1 MFKRIYHLFKIAR
14 KLALSGAVETVEEI
28 YSLPLFIKIFFSIIS
43 LGSEKKTNHAS
54 KKPGE
59 KLCEALQGMGTTFIK
74 LGQFLATRPDII
86 GEELTNDLVK
96 LQDKLPAFNLTE
108 AKQII
113 KKELGEDQFRHITS
127 LSEPIAAASIAQVH
141 IAKINVEGEEKEV
154 AIKIL
159 RPGIEKQFNEELDA
173 LMLFAY
179 IVESTL
185 SKAKRLKL
193 VEVVHLLKEITN
205 IEMDL
210 RFEAAAAN
218 ELYENT
224 KNDLG
229 FNVPKIYWNYT
240 TKKILTLDK
249 VNGVSIREQDIIRNS
264 GTNLKKLAEDLIQ
277 HFLKQAVRDGFF
289 HGDMHQGNL
298 FVDKEGNIVPVD
310 FGIMGRLDK
319 NNRRFLAEILYG
331 FIQRDYNKVA
341 EVHFQAGLVPQNASK
356 EEFAQ
361 ALRSVGEPI
370 FGQSIKDISGGN
382 LLAQLFEITEKFN
395 MQTQT
400 PLLLLQ
406 KTMVVVEGVARKLYP
421 ETNIW
426 EVSRPILEDWIKNLK
441 GPKASIDKAI
451 NTSTEILKRIPDF
464 PDFMDKANYA
474 LQLIA
479 EGKLNLGITNNKNLE
494 IEQMKLKGLRN
505 NIVISTLAV
514 VILVLLVF

>member
-1 MFKRIYHLFKIAR
+1 MLKRVFKLFQIAR
-14 KLALSGAVETVEEI
+14 KLATSGAVDTINQVHQI
-28 YSLPLFIKIFFSIIS
+28 PVSINLFFSLIS
-43 LGSEKKTNHAS
+43 IGSKNTHLQNNN
-54 KKPGE
+54 PG
-59 KLCEALQGMGTTFIK
+59 KNLCEALQGMGTTFIK

-86 GEELTNDLVK
+86 GEEMAKDLEK
-96 LQDKLPAFNLTE
+96 LQDKVPAFELYE
-108 AKQII
+108 AKKVI
-113 KKELGEDQFRHITS
+113 KKEIGEKQYQNIIEIG
-127 LSEPIAAASIAQVH
+127 EPIAAASIAQVH
-141 IAKINVEGEEKEV
+141 FAKIKNENQDKQV

-159 RPGIEKQFNEELDA
+159 RPDIEQLFNEELDA

-179 IVESTL
+179 IVENTI

-193 VEVVHLLKEITN
+193 VEVVHLLREITN

-224 KNDLG
+224 KLDKG

-249 VNGVSIREQDIIRNS
+249 VNGVSIREQGKLEDQGI
-264 GTNLKKLAEDLIQ
+264 NLKHLAENLIQ

-298 FVDKEGNIVPVD
+298 FVDPKGNIVPVD

-319 NNRRFLAEILYG
+319 NNRKFLAEILYG
-331 FIQRDYNKVA
+331 FIQRDYVKVA

-356 EEFAQ
+356 DEFAQ

-395 MQTQT
+395 MATQP

-426 EVSRPILEDWIKNLK
+426 EVSKPVLEDWLKNLK
-441 GPKASIDKAI
+441 SPKSTIDTAF
-451 NTSTEILKRIPDF
+451 NTSAEIIKRIPNF
-464 PDFMDKANYA
+464 PGLMDKAEYA
-474 LQLIA
+474 LKLVA
-479 EGKLNLGITNNKNLE
+479 EGKLNLSTNNKNLE
-494 IEQMKLKGLRN
+494 MEQMKLKNFRN
-505 NIVISTLAV
+505 NILISFFGIVIV
-514 VILVLLVF
+514 FLLVF

>member
-1 MFKRIYHLFKIAR
+1 MIKRVVKLFQIAR
-14 KLALSGAVETVEEI
+14 KLSTSGAIEI
-28 YSLPLFIKIFFSIIS
+28 IDEVHKLPTSLNIAFSFLSFGSSSTKIDKEITS
-43 LGSEKKTNHAS
+43 
-54 KKPGE
+54 GE
-59 KLCEALQGMGTTFIK
+59 KLCLALQGMGTTFIK

-86 GEELTNDLVK
+86 GEELAKNLEK
-96 LQDKLPAFNLTE
+96 LQDKVPAFDLYD
-108 AKQII
+108 AKKII
-113 KKELGEDQFRHITS
+113 KKEIGENYFRDITEI
-127 LSEPIAAASIAQVH
+127 SEPIAAASIAQVH
-141 IAKINVEGEEKEV
+141 LAKIKIENEQRQV

-159 RPGIEKQFNEELDA
+159 RPDIEALFNEELDA

-179 IVESTL
+179 IVENTF

-193 VEVVHLLKEITN
+193 VEVVHLLREITN

-249 VNGVSIREQDIIRNS
+249 VEGVSIREHQKLQDL
-264 GTNLKKLAEDLIQ
+264 GVDLKKLAENLIQ
-277 HFLKQAVRDGFF
+277 YFLKQAVRDGFF

-298 FVDKEGNIVPVD
+298 FVDQRGNIIPVD

-319 NNRRFLAEILYG
+319 NNRKFLAEILYG
-331 FIQRDYNKVA
+331 FIKRDYVKVA
-341 EVHFQAGLVPQNASK
+341 DVHFQAGLVPSNASK

-395 MQTQT
+395 MATQP

-426 EVSRPILEDWIKNLK
+426 EVSRPVLEEWLKNTK
-441 GPKASIDKAI
+441 SPKSTINTAI
-451 NTSTEILKRIPDF
+451 NTSSEILKRIPEL
-464 PDFMDKANYA
+464 PNLMDRADYA
-474 LQLIA
+474 LKLMA
-479 EGKLNLGITNNKNLE
+479 DGKLNLAISPNKNLE
-494 IEQMKLKGLRN
+494 IEQMKLKNFRN
-505 NIVISTLAV
+505 NILISFFGIVIV
-514 VILVLLVF
+514 FLLVF

>member
-1 MFKRIYHLFKIAR
+1 MFKRIFQLFKIAR
-14 KLALSGAVETVEEI
+14 KLSTSGAIDTINQI
-28 YSLPLFIKIFFSIIS
+28 YTLPVTINIFFNLISI
-43 LGSEKKTNHAS
+43 GSEKKLVNNQ

-59 KLCEALQGMGTTFIK
+59 KLCLALEGMGTTFIK

-86 GEELTNDLVK
+86 GEELADNLEK
-96 LQDKLPAFNLTE
+96 LQDKLPAFDTYE
-108 AKQII
+108 AKKII
-113 KKELGEDQFRHITS
+113 KKEVGETQYKNILE

-141 IAKINVEGEEKEV
+141 IAKIKEENENREV

-159 RPGIEKQFNEELDA
+159 RPNIEKLFNEELDA

-179 IVESTL
+179 IIENTF

-193 VEVVHLLKEITN
+193 VEVVYLLREITN

-210 RFEAAAAN
+210 RFEAAAAS

-224 KNDLG
+224 KNDNR

-240 TKKILTLDK
+240 TKKVLALDK
-249 VNGVSIREQDIIRNS
+249 VDGISIREH
-264 GTNLKKLAEDLIQ
+264 KKLKEIGIDLKFLAENLIQ
-277 HFLKQAVRDGFF
+277 HFLKQAIRDGFF

-298 FVDKEGNIVPVD
+298 FVDKQGNIIPVD

-319 NNRRFLAEILYG
+319 NNRKFLAEILYG
-331 FIQRDYNKVA
+331 FIQRDYVKVA
-341 EVHFQAGLVPQNASK
+341 EVHFQAGLVPQNTSK
-356 EEFAQ
+356 DEFAQ

-395 MQTQT
+395 MPTQT

-426 EVSRPILEDWIKNLK
+426 QVSRPVLEDWLK
-441 GPKASIDKAI
+441 DMKSPKSTLDTAI
-451 NTSTEILKRIPDF
+451 NTSAEILKRVPDF
-464 PDFMDKANYA
+464 PDLMDKANYA
-474 LQLIA
+474 LQLMA
-479 EGKLNLGITNNKNLE
+479 EGKLNIGLRNNKNLE
-494 IEQMKLKGLRN
+494 IEQMRLKNFRN
-505 NIVISTLAV
+505 NLIIGFFGIVI
-514 VILVLLVF
+514 VILLVF

>member
-1 MFKRIYHLFKIAR
+1 MFKRVFRLFQIAR
-14 KLALSGAVETVEEI
+14 KLSTSGAIDTINEI
-28 YSLPLFIKIFFSIIS
+28 HEIPAPINLFFNCISI
-43 LGSEKKTNHAS
+43 GSEVNRINNRN
-54 KKPGE
+54 KPGE
-59 KLCEALQGMGTTFIK
+59 KLCLALQGMGTTFIK

-86 GEELTNDLVK
+86 GEEMAKDLEK
-96 LQDKLPAFNLTE
+96 LQDKVPAFDLYN
-108 AKQII
+108 AKKII
-113 KKELGEDQFRHITS
+113 KKEIGEKQFNNIIEI
-127 LSEPIAAASIAQVH
+127 SEPIAAASIAQVH
-141 IAKINVEGEEKEV
+141 IAKIKNENHEKYV

-159 RPGIEKQFNEELDA
+159 RPDIEKLFNEELDA

-179 IVESTL
+179 IIENTI
-185 SKAKRLKL
+185 SKTKRLKL
-193 VEVVHLLKEITN
+193 VEIVHLLREITN

-224 KNDLG
+224 KQDQG

-249 VNGVSIREQDIIRNS
+249 VEGVSIREHQRLQES
-264 GTNLKKLAEDLIQ
+264 GVDLKKLAENLIQ
-277 HFLKQAVRDGFF
+277 HFLNQAVRDGFF

-298 FVDKEGNIVPVD
+298 FVDEKGNIIPVD

-319 NNRRFLAEILYG
+319 NNRKFLAEILYG
-331 FIQRDYNKVA
+331 FIKRDYTKVA
-341 EVHFQAGLVPQNASK
+341 EVHFQAGLVPQNTSK

-395 MQTQT
+395 MPTQP

-406 KTMVVVEGVARKLYP
+406 KNMVVVEGVARKLYP

-426 EVSRPILEDWIKNLK
+426 DVSKPVLEGWLK
-441 GPKASIDKAI
+441 SVKSPKASFDTAL
-451 NTSTEILKRIPDF
+451 NTSAEIIKRIPNF
-464 PDFMDKANYA
+464 PDLMDRADYA
-474 LQLIA
+474 LKLMS
-479 EGKLNLGITNNKNLE
+479 EGKLNLGIGNNKNLE
-494 IEQMKLKGLRN
+494 IEQMKLKNFKN
-505 NIVISTLAV
+505 NIIIGFFGIVIVS
-514 VILVLLVF
+514 LLVF

>member
-1 MFKRIYHLFKIAR
+1 MFKRVFKLFQIAR
-14 KLALSGAVETVEEI
+14 RLSTSGAITTINQVHEI
-28 YSLPLFIKIFFSIIS
+28 PLPINLFFNFISI
-43 LGSEKKTNHAS
+43 GSNTNYLNDK

-59 KLCEALQGMGTTFIK
+59 KLCIALQGMGTTFIK

-86 GEELTNDLVK
+86 GEEMTEHLEK
-96 LQDKLPAFNLTE
+96 LQDKVPAFDLYE
-108 AKQII
+108 AKKII
-113 KKELGEDQFRHITS
+113 KKEIGEKQFNNIIEI
-127 LSEPIAAASIAQVH
+127 SEPIAAASIAQVH
-141 IAKINVEGEEKEV
+141 IAKIKNENKEKQV
-154 AIKIL
+154 AVKIL
-159 RPGIEKQFNEELDA
+159 RPDIEKLFNEELDA

-179 IVESTL
+179 VIENTF

-193 VEVVHLLKEITN
+193 VEVVHLLREITN

-224 KNDLG
+224 KHDYG

-249 VNGVSIREQDIIRNS
+249 VEGISIREQVKLQALNID
-264 GTNLKKLAEDLIQ
+264 LKKLAENLIQ

-298 FVDKEGNIVPVD
+298 FVDNKGNIVPVD

-319 NNRRFLAEILYG
+319 DNRKFLAEILYG
-331 FIQRDYNKVA
+331 FIKRDYIKVA
-341 EVHFQAGLVPQNASK
+341 DVHFQAGLVPQDASK

-395 MQTQT
+395 MATQ
-400 PLLLLQ
+400 PSLLLLQ
-406 KTMVVVEGVARKLYP
+406 KNMVVVEGVARKLYP

-426 EVSRPILEDWIKNLK
+426 EVSRPVLENWLKNVK
-441 GPKASIDKAI
+441 SPKSTIDTAL
-451 NTSTEILKRIPDF
+451 NTSSEIIKRIPDF
-464 PDFMDKANYA
+464 PGLMDRADYA
-474 LQLIA
+474 LKLVA
-479 EGKLNLGITNNKNLE
+479 EGKLNLGIGNNKNLE
-494 IEQMKLKGLRN
+494 IEQMKLKNFRN
-505 NIVISTLAV
+505 SILIGFFGIVIIS
-514 VILVLLVF
+514 LLVF